1 MAQDHA
7 DIITAFI
14 AAWSRRDA
22 DELAG
27 YFCEDGVYH
36 NIPTG
41 PVQGRT
47 AIRQFISAFIRDWSS
62 TDWEVLTLMA
72 AGDKVIAERIDRT
85 VVGGK
90 AVDLPC
96 CGVFEMADGKIKV
109 WRDYFDLS
117 TYLNALK

>member
-1 MAQDHA
+1 MAHDHA

-14 AAWSRRDA
+14 AAWSRRDPE
-22 DELAG
+22 ELAE

-36 NIPTG
+36 NMPLG
-41 PVQGRT
+41 PVQGRG
-47 AIRQFISAFIRDWSS
+47 AICQFISAFIKDWSS
-62 TDWEVLTLMA
+62 TDWEVLTLMT

-85 VVGGK
+85 LIGGK

-96 CGVFEMADGKIKV
+96 CGVFEMSDGKIKL